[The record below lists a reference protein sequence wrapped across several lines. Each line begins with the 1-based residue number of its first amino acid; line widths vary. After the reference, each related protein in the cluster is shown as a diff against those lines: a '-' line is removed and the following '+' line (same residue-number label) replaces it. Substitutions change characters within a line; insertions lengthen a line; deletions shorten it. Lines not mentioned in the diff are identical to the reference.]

1 MQINTNP
8 KILPNVSL
16 GFHIYHSH
24 WDVRMIYLNSLKLL
38 SAQEM
43 LVPNYNCGPQK
54 NIITAV
60 GGPDSATSLSMGSI
74 LRICKIPQ
82 GQSVEE
88 VQKLKS
94 AGFHTNEVPGFQ
106 NFLQFLSHGR
116 RDYLSREI
124 LEKVPTCLLP
134 YFNEVPRNRTKC
146 SEEEKLERT
155 PGHSQTISISSKIYN
170 IYSAVY
176 AIANA
181 LHTMYESRKSSRV
194 TLYMDRL
201 QTPNFESW
209 KPGDLVIGKIAF
221 IFFLLHTTT
230 KFYQQPSPQLINE
243 VIMVPK
249 NYQDIL
255 ALVFAVKEINH
266 NPSILPNVTLGFHVY
281 ESYHNAE
288 MTYKMTMSLLSSAH
302 SFIPKYKCDIQNNV
316 IAVIGGMYS
325 ATSHHMTT
333 IITTYKIPQFIIGP
347 FDSSMVRKNLFP
359 SLYQMVPD
367 DNHEYTGMVQLLL
380 YFHWTWIGLFNLDSI
395 TGERF
400 LQILVPQLFQNRICI
415 AFILK
420 IPKWNYVDGMLK
432 LSHTEVNKVSAL
444 MESKANV
451 FVVYAA
457 SLPMDSLYRY
467 LHKAFLHSPIGK
479 NYQHVLALVFAV
491 KEINENPKIL
501 PNITS
506 AGHGTIDNKLKETR
520 FKLDNRR
527 NILNKSGLYA
537 KYVKD
542 YIPEANIPFLDT
554 VLIWVEAAQQ
564 QAVLEETNH
573 LDPFQFGFRPR
584 IYAIDMDDCVNC
596 PEGQYPDKDQDQ
608 CLPKSLNFLSC
619 DGNLG
624 ISLAALACFLAL
636 TTAVVLG
643 IFIKHWDSP
652 LVKANNQDLS
662 FILLIS
668 LLLCFLSS
676 LLFIGQPGTVICP
689 LRQTF
694 FGIIFSIAVSCVL
707 AKTITVLLAF
717 MAAQPGAK
725 IRNWVKDNF
734 FIKNLWGKTFNC
746 LLKNNTKDKESQQG
760 CTAEVL
766 EHLPGPFFEM
776 SMIGNI
782 NSVLICFHEK
792 PSPMPMKRLIVM
804 AKNYQHILALAFAI
818 KEINE
823 DPTFLLNVTLGFHIY
838 ESYYNKRITNIGTL
852 GLLSTP
858 HRFHPNYKCDT
869 HNNLIAIIGGI
880 YPITSLE
887 IVTISRTYKIP
898 QLTPGSFSP
907 AWGEKSPFRF
917 LYQMVPNDAYQY
929 SGIVQLLVYFKWTW
943 IGLFTIKSIQAE
955 ERLQK
960 LLPMFSQTGIC
971 VAFIYKF
978 QSFEKHGGKASLV
991 PSEVEEN
998 SVLMRSKAS
1007 VFLSDTAHA
1016 HIIKINSF
1024 LQKSVLD
1031 LPRTKIWIMT
1041 AQWDFTSNTGQIG
1054 QNIHSFDGM
1063 LSFAV
1068 HSKEPSGFRT
1078 FLHTVNPSLV
1088 TNDNFIKIF
1097 WENAFKCS
1105 MKHSSMTKIFK
1116 KKCSTEE
1123 KLESLPGT
1131 FFEMSMTGHSY
1142 NVYNAVH
1149 TVAHALHSMHA
1160 SQSKHKS
1167 RLSGQ
1172 KLETHNVLP
1181 WQLHPFLRRISF
1193 NNSAGDTIQFDG
1205 NGEAVTEFDITN
1217 WIIFPNQSFVRV
1229 KVGHF
1234 SPQSPPEKAFSIYDQ
1249 SIVWPG
1255 MFNQVLPVSV
1265 CNENCHPGYIR
1276 RKKEREPFCCYDC
1289 VPCPQGKISDQKD
1302 MDSCMDC
1309 SADHYSNFE
1318 HTQCIPKVI
1327 HYLSF
1332 TEPLGIILAWSALTF
1347 ALVTTAVLGMFLKHQ
1362 DTHIVKANNRSLT
1375 YILLSSLLLCF
1386 LSSMLFIG
1394 FPEKGLSRRS
1404 QKVVGHI
1411 RT

>member
-1 MQINTNP
+1 
-8 KILPNVSL
+8 
-16 GFHIYHSH
+16 
-24 WDVRMIYLNSLKLL
+24 
-38 SAQEM
+38 
-43 LVPNYNCGPQK
+43 
-54 NIITAV
+54 
-60 GGPDSATSLSMGSI
+60 
-74 LRICKIPQ
+74 
-82 GQSVEE
+82 
-88 VQKLKS
+88 
-94 AGFHTNEVPGFQ
+94 
-106 NFLQFLSHGR
+106 
-116 RDYLSREI
+116 
-124 LEKVPTCLLP
+124 
-134 YFNEVPRNRTKC
+134 
-146 SEEEKLERT
+146 
-155 PGHSQTISISSKIYN
+155 
-170 IYSAVY
+170 
-176 AIANA
+176 
-181 LHTMYESRKSSRV
+181 
-194 TLYMDRL
+194 
-201 QTPNFESW
+201 
-209 KPGDLVIGKIAF
+209 
-221 IFFLLHTTT
+221 
-230 KFYQQPSPQLINE
+230 
-243 VIMVPK
+243 
-249 NYQDIL
+249 
-255 ALVFAVKEINH
+255 
-266 NPSILPNVTLGFHVY
+266 
-281 ESYHNAE
+281 
-288 MTYKMTMSLLSSAH
+288 
-302 SFIPKYKCDIQNNV
+302 
-316 IAVIGGMYS
+316 
-325 ATSHHMTT
+325 
-333 IITTYKIPQFIIGP
+333 
-347 FDSSMVRKNLFP
+347 
-359 SLYQMVPD
+359 
-367 DNHEYTGMVQLLL
+367 
-380 YFHWTWIGLFNLDSI
+380 
-395 TGERF
+395 
-400 LQILVPQLFQNRICI
+400 
-415 AFILK
+415 
-420 IPKWNYVDGMLK
+420 
-432 LSHTEVNKVSAL
+432 
-444 MESKANV
+444 
-451 FVVYAA
+451 
-457 SLPMDSLYRY
+457 
-467 LHKAFLHSPIGK
+467 
-479 NYQHVLALVFAV
+479 
-491 KEINENPKIL
+491 
-501 PNITS
+501 
-506 AGHGTIDNKLKETR
+506 
-520 FKLDNRR
+520 
-527 NILNKSGLYA
+527 
-537 KYVKD
+537 
-542 YIPEANIPFLDT
+542 
-554 VLIWVEAAQQ
+554 
-564 QAVLEETNH
+564 
-573 LDPFQFGFRPR
+573 
-584 IYAIDMDDCVNC
+584 
-596 PEGQYPDKDQDQ
+596 
-608 CLPKSLNFLSC
+608 
-619 DGNLG
+619 
-624 ISLAALACFLAL
+624 
-636 TTAVVLG
+636 
-643 IFIKHWDSP
+643 
-652 LVKANNQDLS
+652 
-662 FILLIS
+662 
-668 LLLCFLSS
+668 
-676 LLFIGQPGTVICP
+676 
-689 LRQTF
+689 
-694 FGIIFSIAVSCVL
+694 
-707 AKTITVLLAF
+707 
-717 MAAQPGAK
+717 
-725 IRNWVKDNF
+725 
-734 FIKNLWGKTFNC
+734 
-746 LLKNNTKDKESQQG
+746 
-760 CTAEVL
+760 
-766 EHLPGPFFEM
+766 
-776 SMIGNI
+776 
-782 NSVLICFHEK
+782 
-792 PSPMPMKRLIVM
+792 M

-858 HRFHPNYKCDT
+858 HRFHPNYNQHRDVLPFIKC
-869 HNNLIAIIGGI
+869 LSI
-880 YPITSLE
+880 LF
-887 IVTISRTYKIP
+887 

-1394 FPEKGLSRRS
+1394 EPKTMTCLLRQTAFGIVFSIALSALLAKTMTVVLAFMATRPGSKIRKWVGKRVAKCIVISCSLIQVGLCILWLTTFPPFPHMDVHSLTEEIIAECSEGSNTMFYCVLGYMGFLAVVSFTVAFLARKLPDTFNEAKFITFSMLVFCSVWFSFVPAYVSTKGKNMVAVEIFSILTSSAGLLACIFFPKCYIIVFRPHLNVKDRII
-1404 QKVVGHI
+1404 K
-1411 RT
+1411 TKK